1 MAKKKAASKAAA
13 SKAAPKR
20 KKPGRKKAARKAPPK
35 ASRGPK
41 RPRTAATKPPRTAD
55 AKPPRKPPKPPAA
68 AAAAEPPDDRR
79 RNEPRDEGYAKRRE
93 YNRQRMADQAREGR
107 DIGELPAVEMP
118 ERRAACLA
126 SLEQFLTEYFAD
138 KFPLEFSDDHRK
150 VISKTERAV
159 KRGGLF
165 AEAMPRGSG
174 KTTIATRSALWAVLN
189 GHPFAALIGATG
201 DGAVEQLDALKTEL
215 ETNELLLADFPEVCW
230 PIWCLEGIANRCK
243 GQLYQGERTRIVWQD
258 KRIILPTI
266 PGSPASSAVIKVC
279 GITGRIR
286 GMQYTRPDGKI
297 ARPTIV
303 IVDDPQTDE
312 SARSPEQCRKIE
324 RTLAGAIL
332 GLAGPSTKISG
343 MMPCTVIVKDDA
355 ADRILDRTAHPEWQG
370 ERMKAVYAWPTDEA
384 KWDRYQE
391 ILRECWATGAD
402 ESAATEYFRDNYEAM
417 IAGAEVAWPERKMPG
432 HLHAIETAY
441 YLRARDGDEA
451 YWAEYQNDPIDESQA
466 NEVELLPAKEICEKQ
481 HSYAQRQVPVEA
493 SKLTAF
499 IDVGEKY
506 LYWMVVAWRDDFTG
520 WIVDYGAWPD
530 QAVSYFS
537 KSSAKRT
544 IAKARP
550 GARKEGRILYALKAC
565 WEMLSAAGRYT
576 RPNGTSVPIDGAGVD
591 AGDGDY
597 TEVVFGF
604 CLGTE
609 GRLVPTFGRGIGA
622 KDSPM
627 SEWRKTP
634 GESRGIGWQIP
645 PIAKGRPCRHVHVD
659 VNQFKS
665 LVHAGWMVAAGDPGS
680 ITLFKAKPSLHRML
694 GDHMHSEKGVRVSI
708 EDGKVHRTKTE
719 WTKKPNVDNEGL
731 DVLVGCAAVAARLG
745 CRLPEHLAAP
755 KGKTRIKLS
764 DIQRQRG
771 QTPQDKPTQDKPAA
785 PPKKATPEK
794 PKPQPE
800 PPAESKPKRR
810 RRKKAEEEPT
820 PVIEAADE
828 PQPQPQAEP
837 EPPAGGKRRL
847 RLSDIQRRRRGE

>member
-1 MAKKKAASKAAA
+1 MAKKKAAAKAAA

-20 KKPGRKKAARKAPPK
+20 KKAARKKAAPK
-35 ASRGPK
+35 AAGGGK
-41 RPRTAATKPPRTAD
+41 RPRTASAG
-55 AKPPRKPPKPPAA
+55 KPPRKPPKTAVAAMPAD
-68 AAAAEPPDDRR
+68 EPPRR
-79 RNEPRDEGYAKRRE
+79 PEVPRDEAYARRKE
-93 YNRQRMADQAREGR
+93 YNRERMANQAREGR
-107 DIGELPAVEMP
+107 EIGELPMVEDP
-118 ERRAACLA
+118 ERRAACLQ
-126 SLEQFLTEYFAD
+126 SLELFLLTYFAD

-150 VISKTERAV
+150 VIAKTEQAV

-215 ETNELLLADFPEVCW
+215 ETNELLLADFPEICW

-312 SARSPEQCRKIE
+312 SARSPEQCKKIE

-332 GLAGPSTKISG
+332 GLAGPNTKISG

-391 ILRECWATGAD
+391 ILRECWATGGD

-417 IAGAEVAWPERKMPG
+417 IPGAEVAWPERKMPG

-466 NEVELLPAKEICEKQ
+466 NEVELLPAKDICEKQ

-520 WIVDYGAWPD
+520 WIVDYGSWPD

-537 KSSAKRT
+537 KTSAKRT

-634 GESRGIGWQIP
+634 GESRGIGWQMP

-755 KGKTRIKLS
+755 KGRTRIKLS

-771 QTPQDKPTQDKPAA
+771 QTPQAKPAET
-785 PPKKATPEK
+785 PKKATTEK
-794 PKPQPE
+794 AKPE
-800 PPAESKPKRR
+800 PKSKPEPATTADAKPKRR
-810 RRKKAEEEPT
+810 RKKATVEEPT
-820 PVIEAADE
+820 PAIVE
-828 PQPQPQAEP
+828 PPRAEP
-837 EPPAGGKRRL
+837 EPAPDPSAGGKRRL